1 MRLQQVLI
9 NLAGNAIKFTETGE
23 VVISVAV
30 VGHTAEGV
38 TMDIAVRDTGIG
50 ISPENQQRIFSGF
63 TQAEAST
70 TRRFG
75 GTGLGLA
82 ISQRLV
88 GMMGGELLLDSALGS
103 GSRFHFRI
111 TLPVAPSLAP
121 ESTARPGDAQALR
134 VLVVDDNPTACE
146 VLQRMGLSM
155 GWLVDTAASGE
166 QALELLQR
174 QQADGLAYQA
184 VFVDWQMPGLDGW
197 ETSPRIQAMS
207 EAGTAPVVVMVTAH
221 DREQLAQKSPAEQA
235 LLNGFLVKPVTASM
249 LFDAIADARGTRAMS
264 SLVRPDGASGHR
276 RLQGLSLLL
285 VEDNLNNQQV
295 ARELLQEEGADIVIA
310 NHGGEAVQLLGDGHS
325 KFDAV
330 LMDMQMPVMD
340 GLAAT
345 RHIRGELGLND
356 LPIIAMTANAMAADR
371 EASLQAGMNDHVGKP
386 FDLDQLVAT
395 LLRHTARQGM
405 IGAGKPAARSATT
418 DELPMALLGVAG
430 AAGVELPLALR
441 RIGGKTDVYE
451 RLLRCFVRDIEHLPG
466 QLRAHLAQADTE
478 ATGRVLHDVKGLAG
492 TLAIPALASAAEQA
506 EQVFLA
512 GSASAVRAA
521 EHIDALCHTVTA
533 IRPLLMDLLS
543 ALQPAGKAQETSLG
557 AVDAADPQIL
567 LAALGPLAALLR
579 DCDMAATDA
588 MSALKS
594 DLHGRFRDSLQ
605 PMDDAISELDFDR
618 ALHLCEEL
626 METTQP

>member
-1 MRLQQVLI
+1 MNKKEIEEENRESEREKKREERKQKRKKFKKWSCYQFKNRAKQQRNNAHQYFCAQRDDLI
-9 NLAGNAIKFTETGE
+9 STRALAESDQTRQQRGNR
-23 VVISVAV
+23 
-30 VGHTAEGV
+30 VGHTAHNRVHLSMLRSIRSIGAAAS
-38 TMDIAVRDTGIG
+38 AVSTRCGIVLVYL
-50 ISPENQQRIFSGF
+50 P
-63 TQAEAST
+63 TQLEC
-70 TRRFG
+70 G
-75 GTGLGLA
+75 
-82 ISQRLV
+82 
-88 GMMGGELLLDSALGS
+88 
-103 GSRFHFRI
+103 
-111 TLPVAPSLAP
+111 
-121 ESTARPGDAQALR
+121 AQR
-134 VLVVDDNPTACE
+134 VLE
-146 VLQRMGLSM
+146 
-155 GWLVDTAASGE
+155 
-166 QALELLQR
+166 R

-197 ETSPRIQAMS
+197 ETSQRIQAMS